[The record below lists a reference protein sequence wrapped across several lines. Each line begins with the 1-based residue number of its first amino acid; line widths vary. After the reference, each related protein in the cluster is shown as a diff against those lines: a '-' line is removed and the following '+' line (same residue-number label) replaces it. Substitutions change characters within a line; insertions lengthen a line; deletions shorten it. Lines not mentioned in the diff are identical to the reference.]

1 MRTHF
6 CGLIDEALIGQT
18 VTLCGWADVAR
29 NLGGLCFID
38 LRDHEGIV
46 QIVAEPDGNT
56 AGNAEVLAAAAHVG
70 YEDCLR
76 VTGVVRKRQ
85 SVNDK
90 IRTGQVEVVA
100 TKIELLNKAEP
111 LPFHAHENPGE
122 DIRLK
127 YRYLDLRTPNMQR
140 MMRTR
145 IKLVQAL
152 RRYLD
157 DRGFQDIET
166 PILTKATP
174 EGARDFLVP
183 ARMHPGEFYALPQ
196 SPQLFKQILMM
207 AGFDRYYQI
216 ARCFRDEAL
225 RADRQLE
232 FTQLDMEFAW
242 VSERDVQDT
251 VEEMIR
257 VVFREVMDVELGAQF
272 PRMTYAEAMRRY
284 GSDKPDLRNPME
296 FVDVAELVKTCEFK
310 VFTDWANHE
319 DGRVVALRAPG
330 GAVFSR
336 KQIDDYGAYAAKFGA
351 KGLAWMKVEDAA
363 KGREGIN
370 SPIAKF
376 LDDATLAAIVS
387 ATGATNGDAIFFG
400 AATYKSA
407 SDFMGA
413 LRLKLGKDLNLV
425 ATGWAPLWV
434 TDFPMFEWD
443 DEENRYVALHHPFT
457 APAVDSI
464 DDLRA
469 NAKTAVSRGYDMVLN
484 GNEIGGGSIRIHN
497 SQMQSAVF
505 ELLGIGADE
514 AEGKFGFLLDALKYG
529 APPHGGIAFGID
541 RIAALMAR
549 TESIRDVIAFPK
561 TTTAQCLMTGAP
573 SPVPDVQLAEVHV
586 SVRPKP
592 DKGAPDKSAPDKGTE
607 AKPA

>member
-6 CGLIDEALIGQT
+6 CGLVDEALIGQT
-18 VTLCGWADVAR
+18 VTVCGWVNKAR
-29 NLGGLCFID
+29 AQSHQAFVD

-46 QIVAEPDGNT
+46 QVLVESDQPELFAI
-56 AGNAEVLAAAAHVG
+56 AGALG
-70 YEDCLR
+70 SEDCVR
-76 VTGVVRKRQ
+76 VTGAVRARYA
-85 SVNDK
+85 VNDK
-90 IRTGQVEVVA
+90 LRSGKVEIVPTA
-100 TKIELLNKAEP
+100 IEVLNKAEA

-122 DIRLK
+122 DVRLK
-127 YRYLDLRTPNMQR
+127 YRYLDLRRPEMQQ

-145 IKLVQAL
+145 IRLVQAL
-152 RRYLD
+152 RRWLD
-157 DRGFQDIET
+157 ERGFQDIET

-251 VEEMIR
+251 TEGMIR
-257 VVFREVMDVELGAQF
+257 TVFKEVMDVDLADPF

-284 GSDKPDLRNPME
+284 GSDKPDLRIALE
-296 FVDVAELVKTCEFK
+296 FVDIADLVKTCEFK

-330 GAVFSR
+330 GAALSR
-336 KQIDDYGAYAAKFGA
+336 KQIDDCAAHVAKYGA
-351 KGLAWMKVEDAA
+351 KGLAWMKIEDAA
-363 KGREGIN
+363 KGRDGIA

-376 LDDATLAAIVS
+376 LDDATLAAIVQ
-387 ATGATNGDAIFFG
+387 ATGAQTGDAVFFG
-400 AATYKSA
+400 AADYKTA

-413 LRLKLGKDLNLV
+413 LRLKLGKDLGLV
-425 ATGWAPLWV
+425 EAGWKPLWV

-443 DEENRYVALHHPFT
+443 AEAQRYVALHHPFT
-457 APAVDSI
+457 APAVDDI
-464 DDLRA
+464 ADLRA

-505 ELLGIGADE
+505 DLLGIGAEE
-514 AEGKFGFLLDALKYG
+514 AELKFGFLLDALKYG

-541 RIAALMAR
+541 RIAALMAG

-573 SPVPDVQLAEVHV
+573 SPIPDAQLAEVHV
-586 SVRPKP
+586 QVRPRP
-592 DKGAPDKSAPDKGTE
+592 TE
-607 AKPA
+607 A

>member
-1 MRTHF
+1 
-6 CGLIDEALIGQT
+6 
-18 VTLCGWADVAR
+18 
-29 NLGGLCFID
+29 
-38 LRDHEGIV
+38 
-46 QIVAEPDGNT
+46 
-56 AGNAEVLAAAAHVG
+56 
-70 YEDCLR
+70 
-76 VTGVVRKRQ
+76 
-85 SVNDK
+85 
-90 IRTGQVEVVA
+90 
-100 TKIELLNKAEP
+100 
-111 LPFHAHENPGE
+111 
-122 DIRLK
+122 
-127 YRYLDLRTPNMQR
+127 

-152 RRYLD
+152 RRWLD
-157 DRGFQDIET
+157 ARGFQDIET

-183 ARMHPGEFYALPQ
+183 ARLHPGEYYALPQ

-257 VVFREVMDVELGAQF
+257 VVFREVMDVELANPF
-272 PRMTYAEAMRRY
+272 PRMTHEEAMRRF

-296 FVDVAELVKTCEFK
+296 FTDVAALVKGCEFK
-310 VFTDWANHE
+310 VFTDWANHA

-330 GAVFSR
+330 GAQFSR
-336 KQIDDYGAYAAKFGA
+336 KQIDDYGAYAAKYGA
-351 KGLAWMKVEDAA
+351 KGLAWMKIDDAS

-376 LDDATLAAIVS
+376 LDDATLAALVQ
-387 ATGATNGDAIFFG
+387 ATGAQTGDAIFFG

-413 LRLKLGKDLNLV
+413 LRLKLGKDLGLV
-425 ATGWAPLWV
+425 AEGWAPLWV

-443 DEENRYVALHHPFT
+443 DEDQRYVALHHPFT

-464 DDLRA
+464 EDLRA

-484 GNEIGGGSIRIHN
+484 GNEIGGGSIRIHRP
-497 SQMQSAVF
+497 QMQSAVF
-505 ELLGIGADE
+505 DMLGIGTEE
-514 AEGKFGFLLDALKYG
+514 AEAKFGFLLDALKYG

-541 RIAALMAR
+541 RIAALMAG

-573 SPVPDVQLAEVHV
+573 SPVPDAQLAEVHV
-586 SVRPKP
+586 SIREK
-592 DKGAPDKSAPDKGTE
+592 A
-607 AKPA
+607 AK

>member
-6 CGLIDEALIGQT
+6 CGLVDEALIGQT
-18 VTLCGWADVAR
+18 VTLCGWVNKARVQSHQVFVDV
-29 NLGGLCFID
+29 
-38 LRDHEGIV
+38 RDHEGIV
-46 QIVAEPDGNT
+46 QTLVESDQPELFKA
-56 AGNAEVLAAAAHVG
+56 AGDLG
-70 YEDCLR
+70 LEDCVR
-76 VTGVVRKRQ
+76 VTGVVRERYAA
-85 SVNDK
+85 NDK
-90 IRTGQVEVVA
+90 IKTG
-100 TKIELLNKAEP
+100 KIEIVPTAIEVLNKAEP
-111 LPFHAHENPGE
+111 LPFHAHENAGE
-122 DIRLK
+122 DVRLK
-127 YRYLDLRTPNMQR
+127 YRYLDLRRPEMQH

-145 IKLVQAL
+145 IRLVQAL
-152 RRYLD
+152 RRWLD
-157 DRGFQDIET
+157 ARGFQDIET

-242 VSERDVQDT
+242 VGERDVQDAT
-251 VEEMIR
+251 EAMIR
-257 VVFREVMDVELGAQF
+257 DVFKEVMDVDLGAF
-272 PRMTYAEAMRRY
+272 PRMSYAEAMRRY
-284 GSDKPDLRNPME
+284 GSDKPDLRIPLE
-296 FVDVAELVKTCEFK
+296 FVDIADLVKTCEFK
-310 VFTDWANHE
+310 VFTDWANAE
-319 DGRVVALRAPG
+319 DGRVIALRAPG
-330 GAVFSR
+330 GAAFSR
-336 KQIDDYGAYAAKFGA
+336 KQIDDCGAHAAKYGA
-351 KGLAWMKVEDAA
+351 KGLAWMKIDDASKA
-363 KGREGIN
+363 RDGIT

-376 LDDATLAAIVS
+376 LDDATLAAIVQ
-387 ATGATNGDAIFFG
+387 ATGATTGDAIFFG
-400 AATYKSA
+400 AADTKTA

-425 ATGWAPLWV
+425 EAGWKPLWV

-443 DEENRYVALHHPFT
+443 AEEQRYVALHHPFT
-457 APAVDSI
+457 APAVDDI

-497 SQMQSAVF
+497 SAMQSAVF
-505 ELLGIGADE
+505 DLLGIGKEE
-514 AEGKFGFLLDALKYG
+514 AELKFGFLLDALKYG

-541 RIAALMAR
+541 RIAALMAG

-573 SPVPDVQLAEVHV
+573 SVVPDAQLAEVHV
-586 SVRPKP
+586 QVRQ
-592 DKGAPDKSAPDKGTE
+592 E
-607 AKPA
+607 Q

>member
-6 CGLIDEALIGQT
+6 CGLIDEALIGKT

-29 NLGGLCFID
+29 DLGGLCFID

-46 QIVAEPDGNT
+46 QIVAEPDAT
-56 AGNAEVLAAAAHVG
+56 VQDNAAVIAAASAVG

-76 VTGVVRKRQ
+76 ITGTVRARHA
-85 SVNDK
+85 VNDK
-90 IRTGQVEVVA
+90 IRTGKVEVVA
-100 TKIELLNKAEP
+100 DRIELLNKAEP

-127 YRYLDLRTPNMQR
+127 YRYLDLRTPDMQR
-140 MMRTR
+140 KMRTR
-145 IKLVQAL
+145 IALVQAL

-157 DRGFQDIET
+157 GRGFQDIET

-242 VSERDVQDT
+242 VSERDVQDLT
-251 VEEMIR
+251 EDMIR
-257 VVFREVMDVELGAQF
+257 SVFREVMGVELAAEF
-272 PRMTYAEAMRRY
+272 PRLTYAEAMRRF
-284 GSDKPDLRNPME
+284 GSDKPDLRIALE
-296 FVDVAELVKTCEFK
+296 LVDVAERVKDCEFA
-310 VFTDWANHE
+310 VFAAAANDA
-319 DGRVVALRAPG
+319 DGRVVALRIPG
-330 GAVFSR
+330 GASLSR
-336 KQIDDYGAYAAKFGA
+336 KQIDDYAAHAGKYGA
-351 KGLAWMKVEDAA
+351 KGLAYA
-363 KGREGIN
+363 KIDEAGTVN
-370 SPIAKF
+370 SPLAKF
-376 LDDATLAAIVS
+376 FAEDDFAALLKQV
-387 ATGATNGDAIFFG
+387 GARNGDIVFFG
-400 AATYKSA
+400 AGSYNRV

-413 LRLKLGKDLNLV
+413 VRLKAGKDFNLV
-425 ATGWAPLWV
+425 RDVWAPLWV

-443 DEENRYVALHHPFT
+443 DEEQRYVALHHPFT
-457 APAVDSI
+457 APAVD
-464 DDLRA
+464 DEADLRA

-484 GNEIGGGSIRIHN
+484 GNEIGGGSIRIHR
-497 SQMQSAVF
+497 SSMQSAVF
-505 ELLGIGADE
+505 ELLGIGAEE

-541 RIAALMAR
+541 RIAALMAG
-549 TESIRDVIAFPK
+549 TDSIRDVIAFPK
-561 TTTAQCLMTGAP
+561 TTTAQCPMTGAP
-573 SPVPDVQLAEVHV
+573 SPVPDRQLAEVHV
-586 SVRPKP
+586 SVREKP
-592 DKGAPDKSAPDKGTE
+592 TP
-607 AKPA
+607 

>member
-6 CGLIDEALIGQT
+6 CGLVDEALIGQT
-18 VTLCGWADVAR
+18 VTLCGWVNTAR
-29 NLGGLCFID
+29 VQSHQVFVD

-46 QIVAEPDGNT
+46 QVLVESDQPELFKAASALGN
-56 AGNAEVLAAAAHVG
+56 
-70 YEDCLR
+70 EDCLR
-76 VTGVVRKRQ
+76 VTGTVRARHA
-85 SVNDK
+85 VNDK
-90 IRTGQVEVVA
+90 IRTGR
-100 TKIELLNKAEP
+100 IEIIPTAIDVLNKAEP
-111 LPFHAHENPGE
+111 LPFHAHENAGE
-122 DIRLK
+122 ETRLK
-127 YRYLDLRTPNMQR
+127 YRYLDLRRPEMQT

-152 RRYLD
+152 RRWLD
-157 DRGFQDIET
+157 ARGFQDIET

-196 SPQLFKQILMM
+196 SPQLFKQILMV

-242 VSERDVQDT
+242 VGERDVQDAT
-251 VEEMIR
+251 EAMIR
-257 VVFREVMDVELGAQF
+257 EIFREVMDVDLGEF

-284 GSDKPDLRNPME
+284 GSDKPDLRIAME
-296 FVDVAELVKTCEFK
+296 FTDIAELVKTCEFK

-330 GAVFSR
+330 GAAFSR
-336 KQIDDYGAYAAKFGA
+336 KQIDDLGAHAAKYGA
-351 KGLAWMKVEDAA
+351 KGVAWMKIEDAA

-376 LDDATLAAIVS
+376 LDDATLAAIVQ
-387 ATGATNGDAIFFG
+387 ATGAQSGDAIFFG
-400 AATYKSA
+400 AANYKTA

-413 LRLKLGKDLNLV
+413 VRLKLGKDLGLIE
-425 ATGWAPLWV
+425 AGWKPLWV

-443 DEENRYVALHHPFT
+443 DEAQRYVALHHPFT
-457 APAVDSI
+457 APAVD
-464 DDLRA
+464 DEADLRA

-484 GNEIGGGSIRIHN
+484 GNEIGGGSIRIHR
-497 SQMQSAVF
+497 SSMQSAVF
-505 ELLGIGADE
+505 DLLGIGREE
-514 AEGKFGFLLDALKYG
+514 AELKFGFLLDALRYG

-541 RIAALMAR
+541 RIAALMAG

-573 SPVPDVQLAEVHV
+573 SPIPDAQLAEVHV
-586 SVRPKP
+586 QVRPSQ
-592 DKGAPDKSAPDKGTE
+592 A
-607 AKPA
+607 

>member
-29 NLGGLCFID
+29 DLGGLCFID

-46 QIVAEPDGNT
+46 QIVAEPD
-56 AGNAEVLAAAAHVG
+56 AAAEGNAAVIATAAQVG

-76 VTGVVRKRQ
+76 VTGVVRRRQ
-85 SVNDK
+85 SVNAK

-100 TKIELLNKAEP
+100 QKIEVLNKAEP
-111 LPFHAHENPGE
+111 LPFHAHENAGE

-127 YRYLDLRTPNMQR
+127 YRYLDLRTPDMQHK
-140 MMRTR
+140 MRTR

-152 RRYLD
+152 RRWLD
-157 DRGFQDIET
+157 ARGFQDIET

-196 SPQLFKQILMM
+196 SPQLFKQILMV

-251 VEEMIR
+251 TEDLIR
-257 VVFREVMDVELGAQF
+257 DVFREVMDVELAAQF

-284 GSDKPDLRNPME
+284 GSDKPDLRIALE
-296 FVDVAELVKTCEFK
+296 FTDIADLVKNCEFK
-310 VFTDWANHE
+310 VFTDWANHA

-330 GAVFSR
+330 GATQSR
-336 KQIDDYGAYAAKFGA
+336 KQIDDYAAHCAKYGA

-363 KGREGIN
+363 KGRDGIN

-387 ATGATNGDAIFFG
+387 ATGAQSGDLLFFG
-400 AATYKSA
+400 AATYKTA

-413 LRLKLGKDLNLV
+413 LRLKLGKDLGLV
-425 ATGWAPLWV
+425 ADGWAPLWV

-443 DEENRYVALHHPFT
+443 EEAQRYVALHHPFT
-457 APAVDSI
+457 APAVD
-464 DDLRA
+464 DVADLRA

-484 GNEIGGGSIRIHN
+484 GNEIGGGSIRIHR
-497 SQMQSAVF
+497 SSMQSAVF
-505 ELLGIGADE
+505 ELLGIGAEE
-514 AEGKFGFLLDALKYG
+514 AEGKFGFLLDALRFG

-541 RIAALMAR
+541 RIAALMAG

-573 SPVPDVQLAEVHV
+573 SPIPDAQLAEVHV
-586 SVRPKP
+586 SVRPK
-592 DKGAPDKSAPDKGTE
+592 E
-607 AKPA
+607 AKA

>member
-6 CGLIDEALIGQT
+6 CGLIDESLIGQT

-29 NLGGLCFID
+29 DLGGLCFID

-46 QIVAEPDGNT
+46 QIVAEPDAAT
-56 AGNAEVLAAAAHVG
+56 EGNAAVIATAAQVG

-76 VTGVVRKRQ
+76 VTGVVRRRQ
-85 SVNDK
+85 SVNAK

-100 TKIELLNKAEP
+100 HKIEVLNKAEP
-111 LPFHAHENPGE
+111 LPFHAHENAGE

-127 YRYLDLRTPNMQR
+127 YRYLDLRTPDMQHK
-140 MMRTR
+140 MRTR

-152 RRYLD
+152 RRWLD
-157 DRGFQDIET
+157 ARGFQDIET

-196 SPQLFKQILMM
+196 SPQLFKQILMV

-251 VEEMIR
+251 TEALIR
-257 VVFREVMDVELGAQF
+257 DVFREVMDVELAAQF
-272 PRMTYAEAMRRY
+272 PRMTYEEAMRRY
-284 GSDKPDLRNPME
+284 GSDKPDLRIALE
-296 FVDVAELVKTCEFK
+296 FADIAELVKGCEFK
-310 VFTDWANHE
+310 VFTDWANHA

-330 GAVFSR
+330 GATLSR
-336 KQIDDYGAYAAKFGA
+336 KQIDDYAAHCAKYGA
-351 KGLAWMKVEDAA
+351 KGLAWMKVEDTA
-363 KGREGIN
+363 KGRDGIN

-387 ATGATNGDAIFFG
+387 ATGAQSGDLLFFG
-400 AATYKSA
+400 AATYKTA

-413 LRLKLGKDLNLV
+413 LRLKIGKDLGLV
-425 ATGWAPLWV
+425 ADGWAPLWV

-443 DEENRYVALHHPFT
+443 EEAQRYVALHHPFT
-457 APAVDSI
+457 APAVD
-464 DDLRA
+464 DVAELRA

-484 GNEIGGGSIRIHN
+484 GNEIGGGSIRIHR
-497 SQMQSAVF
+497 SSMQSAVF
-505 ELLGIGADE
+505 ELLGIGAEE
-514 AEGKFGFLLDALKYG
+514 AEGKFGFLLDALRFG

-541 RIAALMAR
+541 RIAALMAG
-549 TESIRDVIAFPK
+549 TDSIRDVIAFPK

-573 SPVPDVQLAEVHV
+573 SPIPDAQLAEVHV
-586 SVRPKP
+586 SVRPK
-592 DKGAPDKSAPDKGTE
+592 E
-607 AKPA
+607 AKA

>member
-1 MRTHF
+1 MGYAGRSGLGVSMRTHF
-6 CGLIDEALIGQT
+6 CGLIDEALIGKP

-46 QIVAEPDGNT
+46 QVLVEPEQ
-56 AGNAEVLAAAAHVG
+56 AEVMRVAAQVG

-90 IRTGQVEVVA
+90 IKTGQVEIVA
-100 TKIELLNKAEP
+100 TQIEVLNKAEP

-127 YRYLDLRTPNMQR
+127 YRYLDLRTPQMQR

-157 DRGFQDIET
+157 ERGFQDIET

-242 VSERDVQDT
+242 VRERDVQDT

-257 VVFREVMDVELGAQF
+257 VVFREVMNAELANPF

-284 GSDKPDLRNPME
+284 GSDKPDLRIDLE
-296 FVDVAELVKTCEFK
+296 FADIAELVKTCEFK

-330 GAVFSR
+330 GATLSR
-336 KQIDDYGAYAAKFGA
+336 KQIDDYGAHAAKFGA
-351 KGLAWMKVEDAA
+351 KGLAWMKVEDAT

-376 LDDATLAAIVS
+376 LDDVTLAAIVQ
-387 ATGATNGDAIFFG
+387 ATGATAGDLIFFG

-413 LRLKLGKDLNLV
+413 LRIKLGKDLNLV
-425 ATGWAPLWV
+425 AAGWAPLWV

-443 DEENRYVALHHPFT
+443 DGENRYVALHHPFT
-457 APAVDSI
+457 APAVDDI
-464 DDLRA
+464 AELRA
-469 NAKTAVSRGYDMVLN
+469 KARTAVSRGYDMVLN

-497 SQMQSAVF
+497 SAMQSAVF
-505 ELLGIGADE
+505 DLLGIGAEE

-541 RIAALMAR
+541 RIAALMAG

-573 SPVPDVQLAEVHV
+573 SPVPDAQLAEVHV
-586 SVRPKP
+586 SVRPK
-592 DKGAPDKSAPDKGTE
+592 E
-607 AKPA
+607 AKA

>member
-6 CGLIDEALIGQT
+6 CGLVDEALIGQT
-18 VTLCGWADVAR
+18 VTVCGWVNKAR
-29 NLGGLCFID
+29 AQSHQAFVD

-46 QIVAEPDGNT
+46 QVLVESDQPGLFAI
-56 AGNAEVLAAAAHVG
+56 AGALG
-70 YEDCLR
+70 SEDCVR
-76 VTGVVRKRQ
+76 VTGTVRARYA
-85 SVNDK
+85 VNDK
-90 IRTGQVEVVA
+90 LRTGKVEIVPTA
-100 TKIELLNKAEP
+100 IEVLNKAEA
-111 LPFHAHENPGE
+111 LPFHAHETPGE
-122 DIRLK
+122 DVRLK
-127 YRYLDLRTPNMQR
+127 YRYLDLRRPEMQQ

-145 IKLVQAL
+145 IRLVQSL
-152 RRYLD
+152 RRWLD
-157 DRGFQDIET
+157 ARGFQDIET

-251 VEEMIR
+251 TEGMIR
-257 VVFREVMDVELGAQF
+257 TVFKEVMDVDLADPF

-284 GSDKPDLRNPME
+284 GSDKPDLRIALE
-296 FVDVAELVKTCEFK
+296 FVDVADLVKTCGFK
-310 VFTDWANHE
+310 VFTDWANHA

-330 GAVFSR
+330 GAALSR
-336 KQIDDYGAYAAKFGA
+336 KQIDDCGAHAAKYGA
-351 KGLAWMKVEDAA
+351 KGLAWMKIEDAA
-363 KGREGIN
+363 KGREGIA

-376 LDDATLAAIVS
+376 LDDATLAAIVQ
-387 ATGATNGDAIFFG
+387 ATGAQTGDAIFFG
-400 AATYKSA
+400 AADHKTA

-425 ATGWAPLWV
+425 EAGWKPLWV

-443 DEENRYVALHHPFT
+443 AEEQRYVALHHPFT
-457 APAVDSI
+457 APAVDDI
-464 DDLRA
+464 ADLRA

-484 GNEIGGGSIRIHN
+484 GNEIGGGSIRIHH

-505 ELLGIGADE
+505 ELLGIGAEE
-514 AEGKFGFLLDALKYG
+514 AELKFGFLLDALKYG

-541 RIAALMAR
+541 RIAALMAG

-573 SPVPDVQLAEVHV
+573 SPIPDAQLAEVHV
-586 SVRPKP
+586 QVRPRP
-592 DKGAPDKSAPDKGTE
+592 TE
-607 AKPA
+607 A

>member
-6 CGLIDEALIGQT
+6 CGLVDESLVGQT

-29 NLGGLCFID
+29 NLGGVCFID

-46 QIVAEPDGNT
+46 QVVAEPSDA
-56 AGNAEVLAAAAHVG
+56 AGNAEVVAMAEKLG

-76 VTGVVRKRQ
+76 ITGTVRRRH
-85 SVNDK
+85 SVNAK

-100 TKIELLNKAEP
+100 EAIEVLNKAEP
-111 LPFHAHENPGE
+111 LPFHHHENPGE
-122 DIRLK
+122 ETRLK
-127 YRYLDLRTPNMQR
+127 YRYLDLRHPEMQR
-140 MMRTR
+140 RMRTR
-145 IKLVQAL
+145 TKLVSAL
-152 RRYLD
+152 RHWLD
-157 DRGFQDIET
+157 ARGFQDIET

-251 VEEMIR
+251 VEAMIR
-257 VVFREVMDVELGAQF
+257 DVFREVADVELAAEF

-284 GSDKPDLRNPME
+284 GSDKPDLRIALE
-296 FVDVAELVKTCEFK
+296 LVDVAELVKDSGFA
-310 VFTDWANHE
+310 VFTGPAADHG
-319 DGRVVALRAPG
+319 GRVAALRIPG
-330 GAVFSR
+330 GATLSR
-336 KQIDDYGAYAAKFGA
+336 KQIDEYAAHAGKYGA
-351 KGLAWMKVEDAA
+351 KGLAYIKI
-363 KGREGIN
+363 GEGGEIT
-370 SPIAKF
+370 SPIQKF
-376 LDDATLAAIVS
+376 FDEAAFAGLV
-387 ATGATNGDAIFFG
+387 AHVGAGNGDIVFFG
-400 AATYKSA
+400 AGKYSTV

-413 LRLKLGKDLNLV
+413 IRLKAGKDFGLV
-425 ATGWAPLWV
+425 EDGWRPLWV

-443 DEENRYVALHHPFT
+443 EEAQRYVALHHPFT
-457 APAVDSI
+457 APAVD
-464 DDLRA
+464 DEADLRA
-469 NAKTAVSRGYDMVLN
+469 NAATAVSRGYDMVLN
-484 GNEIGGGSIRIHN
+484 GNEIGGGSIRIHR
-497 SQMQSAVF
+497 SSMQSAVF
-505 ELLGIGADE
+505 ELLGIGKDE
-514 AEGKFGFLLDALKYG
+514 AELKFGFLLDALRYG

-541 RIAALMAR
+541 RIAALMAG

-561 TTTAQCLMTGAP
+561 TTSAQCLMTGAP
-573 SPVPDVQLAEVHV
+573 SPIPDAQLAEVHV
-586 SVRPKP
+586 QVRPQ
-592 DKGAPDKSAPDKGTE
+592 A
-607 AKPA
+607 